1 MSQLQ
6 PPPKNNRNRRRSY
19 RNKVNAIAHRLPLEV
34 PVFDAKSGLRLS
46 KTMVFTS
53 RSVESEWDCF
63 NTLCGLTFYFFCDIY
78 EINTVLRNHI
88 CRSEYDPHQFD
99 ILFDMVYEIAQNPAN
114 GTIVWLLLLRKGSVF
129 HFWYHPLCEPRLMG
143 IIAGYAAQP
152 PHCSSASIPPELDP
166 RSLHS

>member
-34 PVFDAKSGLRLS
+34 PVFDAKSGLRLP

-99 ILFDMVYEIAQNPAN
+99 ILFDMVYEIAKGPA
-114 GTIVWLLLLRKGSVF
+114 TSIMWLLRKGSLPR
-129 HFWYHPLCEPRLMG
+129 FWQSPLCEPRLMG
-143 IIAGYAAQP
+143 IIAGYLRLPVAAL
-152 PHCSSASIPPELDP
+152 PEGSYT
-166 RSLHS
+166 RAHI